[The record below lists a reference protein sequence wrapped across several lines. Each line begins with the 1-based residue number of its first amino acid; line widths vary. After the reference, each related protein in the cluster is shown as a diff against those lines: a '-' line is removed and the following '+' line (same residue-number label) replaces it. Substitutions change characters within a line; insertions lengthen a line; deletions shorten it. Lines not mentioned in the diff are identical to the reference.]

1 MFSSKSRNKI
11 ILKLNG
17 IQNDLI
23 DICLNLLIK
32 RLEEQHQGQGLGPLC
47 ILNMDKFRQHDSL
60 PVISRIL
67 ELERFF

>member
-1 MFSSKSRNKI
+1 MFSSKARDKI

-32 RLEEQHQGQGLGPLC
+32 RPEEQHQGQGLGPL
-47 ILNMDKFRQHDSL
+47 
-60 PVISRIL
+60 
-67 ELERFF
+67 

>member
-1 MFSSKSRNKI
+1 MFSSKSRDKI

-17 IQNDLI
+17 I
-23 DICLNLLIK
+23 LLIK
-32 RLEEQHQGQGLGPLC
+32 RPEEQHQGQGLGPLC

-67 ELERFF
+67 ELERFFLKIATSPRRE